1 MIMKVQFELNI
12 EKGTESVMSS
22 RIKRWI
28 EILNQAVNLGDGVSI
43 SDVEILK

>member
-1 MIMKVQFELNI
+1 MEVKFKVNV

-28 EILNQAVNLGDGVSI
+28 EILNQAVSLGDGVNI